1 MEVVAGF
8 FYVWVERKY
17 MGLASGGKKIYR
29 FVFKFVGWVCVYV
42 CWLGLIGGGGCW
54 IFLCL
59 GREKISRFGFEFEW
73 KENSMFKFVGWVCVY
88 VCLLN
93 VSYFSV

>member
-8 FYVWVERKY
+8 FCVWVERKFL
-17 MGLASGGKKIYR
+17 GLGSSGKKIFG

-42 CWLGLIGGGGCW
+42 
-54 IFLCL
+54 F
-59 GREKISRFGFEFEW
+59 
-73 KENSMFKFVGWVCVY
+73 
-88 VCLLN
+88 LLN

>member
-8 FYVWVERKY
+8 FCVWVERKFL
-17 MGLASGGKKIYR
+17 GLGLGGKKISA

-42 CWLGLIGGGGCW
+42 CWLGLIGGGGGW

-59 GREKISRFGFEFEW
+59 GRRKFLGLGSVRKKIL
-73 KENSMFKFVGWVCVY
+73 
-88 VCLLN
+88 CLGLC
-93 VSYFSV
+93 S

>member
-8 FYVWVERKY
+8 FCVWVERKVL
-17 MGLASGGKKIYR
+17 GLGSGGKKISG

-42 CWLGLIGGGGCW
+42 CWLGLISGGGGL

-59 GREKISRFGFEFEW
+59 GREKIFRFGFGW
-73 KENSMFKFVGWVCVY
+73 KENFWVCVY

-93 VSYFSV
+93 VMNFSV